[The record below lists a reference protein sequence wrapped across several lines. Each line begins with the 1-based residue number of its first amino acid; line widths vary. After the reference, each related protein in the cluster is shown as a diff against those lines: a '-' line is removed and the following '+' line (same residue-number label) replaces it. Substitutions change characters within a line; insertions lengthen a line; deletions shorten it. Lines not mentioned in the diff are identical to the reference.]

1 MSNKNNVFGSKKPKR
16 IPKWKVSE
24 EHRLIRLLFF
34 LEDFKFNNIKTKN
47 AISKNNN
54 FVWGNASHF
63 LLASLWYLL
72 VKWGIKIIK

>member
-54 FVWGNASHF
+54 FVWFNV
-63 LLASLWYLL
+63 LILL
-72 VKWGIKIIK
+72 VIS